1 MIKLIMKK
9 ISTYVALIG
18 VAIGFYLLFFLSQK
32 GPEPQPVAMPA
43 INPFADA
50 IAASGIIEPYNNS
63 ISIATPVSGIVDQLN
78 VDVGDKVHE
87 GDVLFTI
94 DGRDLQAQLLV
105 NKADVTIAKANLQ
118 RLQDQLDRLKSVEDP
133 RAVSGDEVKTRQ
145 NDVVVSMMQL
155 QSSEAKVR
163 QYETLIDRLIIRAP
177 KDGTILQTN
186 IEKGEYLSSM
196 AALPAVL
203 MGDTTRL
210 QVRVDIDE
218 QNASR
223 FRSDQRAIAYPK
235 NNTTLSIPLRFDY
248 IEPYVVPKHSL
259 TGSSEERVDTRVL
272 QVIYSFDHPEDFHV
286 YVGQQVDVF
295 ILTSTKE
302 K

>member
-18 VAIGFYLLFFLSQK
+18 VLAGCYLLFFLSQK
-32 GPEPQPVAMPA
+32 VPEPQPVAMPA

-63 ISIATPVSGIVDQLN
+63 ISIATPVSGIVDKIN
-78 VDVGDKVHE
+78 VNAGDKVHK

-105 NKADVTIAKANLQ
+105 NKSDVAIAKANLQ
-118 RLQDQLDRLKSVEDP
+118 RLQDQLDRLKSVADP
-133 RAVSGDEVKTRQ
+133 RAVSGDEVKTRH
-145 NDVVVSMMQL
+145 NDVLVSMTQL
-155 QSSEAKVR
+155 QSAEAKVQ
-163 QYETLIDRLIIRAP
+163 QYETLIDRLIVKAP
-177 KDGTILQTN
+177 KDGTILQIN
-186 IEKGEYLSSM
+186 IRKGEYLSSM
-196 AALPAVL
+196 TTLPALL

-223 FRSDQRAIAYPK
+223 FRPDQHAVAYPK
-235 NNTTLSIPLRFDY
+235 NNTTLSIPLTFDY
-248 IEPYVVPKHSL
+248 IEPYVIPKHSL

-272 QVIYSFDHPEDFHV
+272 QVIYSFDHPENFHV

-295 ILTSTKE
+295 ILINTKE
-302 K
+302 Q